1 MTYVGAF
8 ATSELCPDLLVIE
21 SIHRPPR
28 DTIKL
33 CRLSDGHRFSLNP
46 SRVRVLDEGWKDFE
60 KHMHDEVK
68 KYRLAQ
74 PQPQPQPHAIANEYL
89 DDKEAVIAEYSSMIE
104 ETSSDYRLL
113 PLITYII
120 HREYERSYYRFY
132 TAPECWNHVQHI
144 CDIVGV
150 EPPTLKVVRARLGV
164 FSKHRQKA
172 FRLQSGR
179 C

>member
-8 ATSELCPDLLVIE
+8 ATSELGPDLLVIE

-33 CRLSDGHRFSLNP
+33 CRLSDGHRFFLNP
-46 SRVRVLDEGWKDFE
+46 SRVHVLDEGWKDFE

-74 PQPQPQPHAIANEYL
+74 PQPHAIANEYL
-89 DDKEAVIAEYSSMIE
+89 DGTEAAIAEYASMIE
-104 ETSSDYRLL
+104 ETSADYRLL
-113 PLITYII
+113 PLITYVI

-132 TAPECWNHVQHI
+132 TAPECWIHVQHI
-144 CDIVGV
+144 CDIVGIT
-150 EPPTLKVVRARLGV
+150 PPSLKVVRARLGV
-164 FSKHRQKA
+164 FSKQRQKA
-172 FRLQSGR
+172 FKLQSGR

>member
-8 ATSELCPDLLVIE
+8 AKSELGPDLLVIE
-21 SIHRPPR
+21 SIHLPPR

-46 SRVRVLDEGWKDFE
+46 SRVRVLEEGWREFE

-68 KYRLAQ
+68 KYRLAH
-74 PQPQPQPHAIANEYL
+74 PQTRAIANEYL
-89 DDKEAVIAEYSSMIE
+89 DGTEAVIAEYHSIIE
-104 ETSSDYRLL
+104 ETSFDYRLL

-132 TAPECWNHVQHI
+132 TAPECWRHVQHI
-144 CDIVGV
+144 CDIIGI
-150 EPPTLKVVRARLGV
+150 EPPTLKVVRVRLGV
-164 FSKHRQKA
+164 FSKQRQKA
-172 FRLQSGR
+172 FKLQGGR